1 MTVIGLDFVAL
12 QVSDLDRAAAFY
24 EKELGLKRAPFS
36 PPHAVV
42 YATEPIP
49 FALREPRPG
58 LDLTA
63 GPAGLG
69 VALWM
74 LADDSATLHASLVSH
89 GVAIASPPAEG
100 PFGLTFSLVD
110 PDGYVITVHDKA

>member
-1 MTVIGLDFVAL
+1 MTVTGPVFVAL
-12 QVSDLDRAAAFY
+12 QVSDLERSAAFY
-24 EKELGLKRAPFS
+24 EEELGLKRAPFS
-36 PPHAVV
+36 PPHAIV
-42 YATEPIP
+42 YTTEPIA
-49 FALREPRPG
+49 FALREPMAG

-74 LADDSATLHASLVSH
+74 RADDSATLHASLVSH
-89 GVAIASPPAEG
+89 GVTIASPPTEG
-100 PFGLTFSLVD
+100 PFGLTFTLVD